1 MLLLLALRST
11 PAFAIDGHGATV
23 IPSQG
28 GVIDSRYTWSADL
41 GGKGVWSFGFLGEA
55 VSEPVAATYSAGRG
69 KETEQALL
77 DGLVGLNLRGAVSLS
92 RRLGLG
98 VVAPVWLSRTEWDPT
113 TGETGAYGPRLG
125 DIHLTV
131 PVGLLLRKDGD
142 GLALAAIGEL
152 VAPTGP
158 KDSLVGGGF
167 GGGLHLA
174 GGYRT
179 GVLHLAGNLGLQGGA
194 ANTLYNVD
202 ERVALRMAAS
212 VGVQPSRFLGVGAE
226 LWASPSLSDPF
237 AAASSPAEVSVHATG
252 LIKQHLALTAGY
264 STAISNGAGA
274 AEARVTIGVGW
285 KAQPKPDAVAVPLE
299 PAAVGPAGPYDVLIS
314 ATDDRGRPVDA
325 HVHVEGSSGPSQDW
339 QLGDDGKAR
348 LPLGPGAWDLTLSK
362 EGQETQVRHFEL
374 AEGRWRPTEI
384 EARLLARTGDQRLT
398 VLVTDN
404 EAQGVE
410 NAEVTVDSEG
420 RGTSSNTGQLTI
432 DGIAAGS
439 HEVRV
444 TQADFTGPASI
455 TVAAT
460 PTGNDT
466 TFTDVPAAVV
476 TLERPPGAVRVV
488 TRSNQ
493 GAVIDAAV
501 RFLGSGSD
509 TGEPQ
514 EDHGPEPIGDDGQH
528 TFQLTPGRWTAVVS
542 AASFG
547 IQEREILIV
556 PGQTTLV
563 TVDVVLATE
572 VGAAGLNLRVV
583 DSDGRAVEGA
593 EVRLDDRPI
602 GSTSNVGTLSVTG
615 LREGN
620 TALTVRGRGLRT
632 TAPRTVELVA
642 GTRDLVISVDYLP
655 GTVEILARGPDGPVQ
670 DAMVRFVGPGN
681 EPARAL
687 GPDGRGNYTLPGGEW
702 EVVLSSPEFG
712 LQSRDVIV
720 RPDETSLIFIDARLL
735 VSEKGESSL
744 VLVVRDADGRPVEG
758 AHIRL
763 DGAEVGTTSTGG
775 EITLGAL
782 QAGTRSIA
790 VSGDIFQD
798 YSSDAVE
805 LKGGTNT
812 VDVQLD
818 YKTTVIRLR
827 AHDPADQPVDAVV
840 RLYGAMGVAPTR
852 LGSGGERLFALTTGP
867 WTVALS
873 SETFGVSEQDFTV
886 KESPTPALV
895 DMLLTPPERVETT
908 LTLVAVDGEG
918 QPVQGATATMGAV
931 TQVLGEDG
939 AIRLEDLEPGSFP
952 IAIAAPGY
960 KPAVDRTFTLAVGAQ
975 ERTIRMEALP
985 RELSVTVV
993 DAKGRPVDAA
1003 VIVQHAG
1010 GKPGTPVQTGADGVW
1025 ERAMQPGEWRVIVS
1039 APGFGAQ
1046 QSDVSL
1052 PAGEGEFPVT
1062 LTLTDARVEVTA
1074 QQVTISDQVH
1084 FPTNSAAILAD
1095 SFRILDEV
1103 ASTLLVHP
1111 EIRSVE
1117 VQGHTDDVGG
1127 AEYNLDLSQRRANA
1141 VRLYLIAKGIAPAR
1155 LVAKGY
1161 GLTVPIAENT
1171 SEKGRAKN
1179 RRVQFVIGAGG

>member
-1 MLLLLALRST
+1 MLLLILGST

-28 GVIDSRYTWSADL
+28 GVIDPRYTWSGDL
-41 GGKGVWSFGFLGEA
+41 GGQGVWSFGLLGEG
-55 VSEPVAATYSAGRG
+55 VSEPIAATYSAGRG

-98 VVAPVWLSRTEWDPT
+98 IVAPVWLSRTEWDPS
-113 TGETGAYGPRLG
+113 TGERDAYGPRLG

-131 PVGLLLRKDGD
+131 PVGLVTRKDSD

-158 KDSLVGGGF
+158 KESLVGGGF

-202 ERVALRMAAS
+202 ERAALRVAAS
-212 VGVQPSRFLGVGAE
+212 VGVQPSRSFGVGAE

-252 LIKQHLALTAGY
+252 LMWQHLALTAGY

-285 KAQPKPDAVAVPLE
+285 KAQPKPDAVIVPLE
-299 PAAVGPAGPYDVLIS
+299 PAAVGPAGPYDVLIT

-325 HVHVEGSSGPSQDW
+325 HVHVVGPGALQDW

-384 EARLLARTGDQRLT
+384 EARLLERTGDQRLT

-410 NAEVTVDSEG
+410 NAEITVDSEG
-420 RGTSSNTGQLTI
+420 RGTSSNTGELTI
-432 DGIAAGS
+432 DGIAAGT

-444 TQADFTGPASI
+444 TQADFTGPASLS
-455 TVAAT
+455 VAAT

-466 TFTDVPAAVV
+466 TFPDMPAAVV

-493 GAVIDAAV
+493 GAVVDAAV
-501 RFLGSGSD
+501 RFIGSGSD

-563 TVDVVLATE
+563 TVDVVLAAE

-583 DSDGRAVEGA
+583 DSDGRPVEGA
-593 EVRLDDRPI
+593 EVRLDDHAI

-615 LREGN
+615 LREGD

-632 TAPRTVELVA
+632 TAPRTIELVA

-744 VLVVRDADGRPVEG
+744 VLVVHDADGRPVEG

-805 LKGGTNT
+805 LRGGTNT
-812 VDVQLD
+812 VDVKLD

-840 RLYGAMGVAPTR
+840 RLYGAMGVPPAR

-873 SETFGVSEQDFTV
+873 SETFGVSEKDFAV
-886 KESPTPALV
+886 RESPTPALV
-895 DMLLTPPERVETT
+895 DILVTPPARVETT
-908 LTLVAVDGEG
+908 LRLVVVDGG
-918 QPVQGATATMGAV
+918 NQPVQGATATLGAV
-931 TQVLGEDG
+931 AQLLGEDG
-939 AIRLEDLEPGSFP
+939 AIQLEGLEPGPFP
-952 IAIAAPGY
+952 IQITAPGY
-960 KPAVDRTFTLAVGAQ
+960 KPAVDRTFTLAAGMQ
-975 ERTIRMEALP
+975 ERTMRMVALP
-985 RELSVTVV
+985 RGLRVTVI
-993 DAKGRPVDAA
+993 DPKGRPVDAA

-1010 GKPGTPVQTGADGVW
+1010 GKPATPVQTGADGVW
-1025 ERAMQPGEWRVIVS
+1025 ERAMAPGEWRVIVS

-1052 PAGEGEFPVT
+1052 PAGEGDFPVT
-1062 LTLTDARVEVTA
+1062 LTLSDARVGVTA

-1141 VRLYLIAKGIAPAR
+1141 VRLYLIAKGIEPAR

-1161 GLTVPIAENT
+1161 GLTVPIAENS
-1171 SEKGRAKN
+1171 SERGRAKN
-1179 RRVQFVIGAGG
+1179 RRVQFLIGAGG